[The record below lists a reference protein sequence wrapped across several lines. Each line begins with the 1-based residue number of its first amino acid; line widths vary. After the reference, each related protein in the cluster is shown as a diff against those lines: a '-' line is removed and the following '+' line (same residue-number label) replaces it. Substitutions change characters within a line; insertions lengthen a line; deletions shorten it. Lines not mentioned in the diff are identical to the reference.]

1 MHIIVLASMDG
12 FSTLIIDF
20 NYTWQTLF
28 KWQVFD
34 NINLLIHVNV
44 MTSVLFFGMVNCYL
58 ENEKIVVLKV
68 FKLVFGIKIIK
79 LTTSRPW
86 DFLGQHL

>member
-1 MHIIVLASMDG
+1 MDG

-20 NYTWQTLF
+20 NYTSQTSF

-44 MTSVLFFGMVNCYL
+44 MTRVLFCGMVNCFL
-58 ENEKIVVLKV
+58 ESEKIVVLKV
-68 FKLVFGIKIIK
+68 LKLVFEIKIIK
-79 LTTSRPW
+79 LITSRPW

>member
-1 MHIIVLASMDG
+1 MDG

-20 NYTWQTLF
+20 NYTSQTSF

-44 MTSVLFFGMVNCYL
+44 MTRVLFCGMVNYFL
-58 ENEKIVVLKV
+58 ESEFFLVLKV
-68 FKLVFGIKIIK
+68 LKLVFEIKIIK
-79 LTTSRPW
+79 LITSRPW